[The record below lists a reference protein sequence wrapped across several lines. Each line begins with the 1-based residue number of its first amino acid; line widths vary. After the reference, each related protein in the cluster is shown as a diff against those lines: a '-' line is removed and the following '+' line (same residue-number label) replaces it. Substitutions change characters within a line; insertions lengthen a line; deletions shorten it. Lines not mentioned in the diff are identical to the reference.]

1 MACSQRSVF
10 APAMAREVLGFIMEA
25 RRVVGGM
32 RSLVVAYRAVVSFLS
47 VATTLSIDAI
57 RMIDFS
63 WMMMF
68 LVFILTGIQ
77 RAK

>member
-1 MACSQRSVF
+1 
-10 APAMAREVLGFIMEA
+10 MAREVLGFIMEA